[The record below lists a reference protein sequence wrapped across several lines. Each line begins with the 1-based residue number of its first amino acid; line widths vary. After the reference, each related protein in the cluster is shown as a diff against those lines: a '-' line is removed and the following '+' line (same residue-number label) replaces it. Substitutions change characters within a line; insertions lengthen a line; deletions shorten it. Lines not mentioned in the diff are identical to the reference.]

1 MIMLQYF
8 VKGSA
13 VPFFP
18 RGQEPHLK
26 YICNVDSEASKMPR
40 SMHEHPHLAE
50 AVLVYKGAGIFMIGG
65 RQYTAKE
72 GDFII
77 YNSRTVHD
85 EFGGN
90 GTNELHTYCLG
101 ISNLYLPGQPECQ
114 LVPSGYSPII
124 STGNAYPSFLS
135 LCRLIEQEIQTQEG
149 ADTAN
154 LLARA
159 LITKLARLILT
170 QGERESPEEDSLS
183 ARIRRYIDHHYRED
197 LRLADVAQA
206 LHANPY
212 YLSHIFKEE
221 SGFSPMKYATLRR
234 IGEAQNLLINTD
246 MTITSIA
253 AQIGYNNSNYFQNVF
268 RNAVGISPGEYR
280 RQWTQ

>member
-124 STGNAYPSFLS
+124 STGKHRRGHSIRQDSPLHRPPLSGGFASGRCRAGTPCQSLLSF
-135 LCRLIEQEIQTQEG
+135 
-149 ADTAN
+149 
-154 LLARA
+154 
-159 LITKLARLILT
+159 
-170 QGERESPEEDSLS
+170 
-183 ARIRRYIDHHYRED
+183 
-197 LRLADVAQA
+197 
-206 LHANPY
+206 
-212 YLSHIFKEE
+212 SH
-221 SGFSPMKYATLRR
+221 L
-234 IGEAQNLLINTD
+234 
-246 MTITSIA
+246 
-253 AQIGYNNSNYFQNVF
+253 
-268 RNAVGISPGEYR
+268 
-280 RQWTQ
+280 